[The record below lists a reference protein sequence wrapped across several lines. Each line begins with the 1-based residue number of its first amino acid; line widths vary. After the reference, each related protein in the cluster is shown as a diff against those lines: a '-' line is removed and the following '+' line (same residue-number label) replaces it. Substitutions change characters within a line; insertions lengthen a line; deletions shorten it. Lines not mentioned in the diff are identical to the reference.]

1 MAASFPARPVN
12 YKAIECF
19 AAIREWLLPLLISL
33 ISRDQIEPVLDLIET
48 RSQMSKN
55 KPRQSDVM
63 NKIGDLQILCLKN
76 KAHVSKDKRSEN
88 GSVIHYLMEEFC
100 VFGSSSSLV
109 PHKPHPSNPRKLG

>member
-1 MAASFPARPVN
+1 MKPRPLFEIEQTTPCCGCFHRLGWDMAASFPARPVN

-63 NKIGDLQILCLKN
+63 NKDRRPPDI
-76 KAHVSKDKRSEN
+76 
-88 GSVIHYLMEEFC
+88 
-100 VFGSSSSLV
+100 V
-109 PHKPHPSNPRKLG
+109 PQK